1 MPPETTQAATESL
14 IRRYFDAF
22 NGGDAAA
29 MLACLADSAIHDVNQ
44 GARRVGKAAF
54 ADFCRHMSETYEE
67 ELTGIAIMTSA
78 DGARAAAEFNV
89 NGTYIKT
96 DEGLPPATGQKY
108 QLPAGTFFAIT
119 DGRITRIT
127 TYYNLTDWLL
137 QVAGEALARELAQG
151 RA

>member
-1 MPPETTQAATESL
+1 MSQAATEAL
-14 IRRYFDAF
+14 IRRYFEAF
-22 NGGDAAA
+22 NKGDSEA
-29 MLACLADSAIHDVNQ
+29 MLACLAEDVIHDVNQ

-67 ELTGIAIMTSA
+67 ELSGVAVMTSA
-78 DGARAAAEFNV
+78 DGTRAAAEFNV
-89 NGTYIKT
+89 NGTYLKT

-108 QLPAGTFFAIT
+108 QLPAGTFFTIA
-119 DGRITRIT
+119 DGRITRVT

-137 QVAGEALARELAQG
+137 QVAGEALARELSQG